1 MSDSKSPRL
10 TGDAIDTWEMVL
22 VHKMFRRE
30 FAEMPGMI
38 RAAAGD
44 RTRQKHVGEFV
55 EFMTHV
61 LHHHHTSEDTML
73 WPTLMQRVGSVDTDL
88 VRRMEEQHD
97 VVGLALEQIGRLL
110 ARWRLDLDDATGEKI
125 AAILAEMSGPLI
137 EHLRDEEKE
146 VLPLVSIHITQEE
159 WDALGEQDKSVI
171 PKGGKGI
178 EVIAML
184 MQDATPQERARFLGL
199 LPTPVR
205 LIYKVAGQGILRRA
219 RARRYPAAA

>member
-1 MSDSKSPRL
+1 MSDGLLPRS
-10 TGDAIDTWEMVL
+10 TGGTIDTWEMVL

-30 FAEMPGMI
+30 FADMPGMI
-38 RAAAGD
+38 RAAAGN
-44 RTRQKHVGEFV
+44 RTRQEHVGAFV

-73 WPTLMQRVGSVDTDL
+73 WPTLLKRVGSVDAEL

-97 VVGLALEQIGRLL
+97 VVGLALEQVSRLL
-110 ARWRLDLDDATGEKI
+110 ARWRLDFDDATGDKI
-125 AAILAEMSGPLI
+125 ADVLAQMSGPLN
-137 EHLRDEEKE
+137 EHLHDEENE
-146 VLPLVSIHITQEE
+146 VLPLVSIHITQQE

-184 MQDATPQERARFLGL
+184 MQDATPQERTRFLGL

-205 LIYKVAGQGILRRA
+205 LIYKLAGQGILRRA
-219 RARRYPAAA
+219 RARRYPTAA